1 MHRLVG
7 LPNPR
12 LAQAFIDY
20 MASRGIH
27 IQMMSEPEGVFALWL
42 ADSQHLVEVEAELTA
57 FLANPGAKRY
67 SAASWEV
74 AESRTAKFNYQ
85 SPSLLKMVKMQAGPF
100 SLAIMVV
107 VIAIYALWLLGFE
120 LPIFSWAHFPTMHG
134 DQWELWRYFSHA
146 LIHFS
151 TLHIV
156 FNCLWWWILG
166 GQIEQH
172 SGSGKLLQI
181 FLFSALISGFAQFWL
196 HGPNFGGLSGVVYA
210 LMGYVWWLGWL
221 APERGLT
228 IPKPYVAFMLA
239 WLVIGF
245 AEPFGMSI
253 ANMAHL
259 FGLVSGCALGFID
272 AKRPPLKA
280 SS

>member
-12 LAQAFIDY
+12 QAQAFIDY
-20 MASRGIH
+20 MASRGIT
-27 IQMMSEPEGVFALWL
+27 IQMASEPEGVFALWL
-42 ADSQHLVEVEAELTA
+42 ADRQYLVEVEAELAA
-57 FLANPGAKRY
+57 FIADPYAKRY

-74 AESRTAKFNYQ
+74 AESRTAKFYYQ
-85 SPSLLKMVKMQAGPF
+85 NPSLLKMVKTQAGPF
-100 SLAIMVV
+100 SLSVMVV
-107 VIAIYALWLLGFE
+107 VITIYVLWFLGFRQ
-120 LPIFSWAHFPTMHG
+120 PIFALTHFPTMQG
-134 DQWELWRYFSHA
+134 DEWQLWRYFSHA

-151 TLHIV
+151 ALHIV

-166 GQIEQH
+166 GQLEQH
-172 SGSGKLLQI
+172 SGSGKLIQV

-196 HGPNFGGLSGVVYA
+196 HGANFGGLSGVVYA
-210 LMGYVWWLGWL
+210 LMGYIWWLGWL
-221 APERGLT
+221 APERGLVL
-228 IPKPYVAFMLA
+228 PKPYVGFMLA

-259 FGLVSGCALGFID
+259 FGLLSGCALGFID
-272 AKRPPLKA
+272 AKRTPSHA
-280 SS
+280 